1 MPRSRGRTLVGVAPS
16 WPRAGWCST
25 TRSTARMRR
34 PRSWPLPGI
43 GPWTAGYI
51 AMRALRDPDAF
62 IPGDAGVR
70 HGLARLG
77 CDPSPREV
85 ARVSEPWRPV
95 SRLRR
100 PAPVGG
106 GRRMTTLFKQIPSPV
121 GDLLL
126 AGDGREL
133 RALWIDGQRWAPAI
147 GADWRRADE
156 PFDEAARQLGEYFA
170 GERTA
175 FTLPLRLAGTPF
187 QNEVWHALIS
197 IPFGES
203 GPTARLPPASGAR
216 GRPVPS
222 APPTARTR
230 SASSSRVTG

>member
-1 MPRSRGRTLVGVAPS
+1 
-16 WPRAGWCST
+16 
-25 TRSTARMRR
+25 
-34 PRSWPLPGI
+34 
-43 GPWTAGYI
+43 
-51 AMRALRDPDAF
+51 
-62 IPGDAGVR
+62 
-70 HGLARLG
+70 
-77 CDPSPREV
+77 
-85 ARVSEPWRPV
+85 
-95 SRLRR
+95 
-100 PAPVGG
+100 
-106 GRRMTTLFKQIPSPV
+106 MTTLFKQIPSPV

-197 IPFGES
+197 IPFGERR
-203 GPTARLPPASGAR
+203 TYGAVAAGL
-216 GRPVPS
+216 GRPRAARAVGAANGQNPFCIVVPCHRLIGAGGGLVDYAAGVEVKRWLLDHETRVS
-222 APPTARTR
+222 GGEVTRRAAASPPRRTP
-230 SASSSRVTG
+230 SRL